1 MHARFRWLALCWLLP
16 LLLLACQA
24 TTAPAPALRFG
35 VVSSWPGFT
44 PFFLAGQRQLY
55 SPTQVDLISFSSLYD
70 AYRAFSQRRADI
82 VATTLFDAIRLAD
95 EGVPLKIVMVID
107 YSNGA
112 DGIVARQDI
121 RAIGDLKG
129 KRIGVTL
136 GDSNHFILLA
146 ALDRA
151 GLREQDVQLVN
162 GSVEESAQ
170 AFAQGKVDAA
180 ILWDPL
186 LSEQASAPGAH
197 KIFTTSEIP
206 GEIPDVLVVQQDL
219 VEQRPADVAQIML
232 GWDNAL
238 RAWKTQGAEAEQIM
252 ARVLNVPPADFAA
265 SISGIALVDREHN
278 RRLFD
283 TADRPSIW
291 TTYVATVNFMTTHR
305 LLAHPAPSAQA
316 LIDPQFLNTAV
327 QP

>member
-16 LLLLACQA
+16 LFLISCQA
-24 TTAPAPALRFG
+24 TTPPAPALRFG
-35 VVSSWPGFT
+35 VVSSWPGYT
-44 PFFLAGQRQLY
+44 PFFLAAQRQLY
-55 SPTQVDLISFSSLYD
+55 RPTQVDLISFSSLYD
-70 AYRAFSQRRADI
+70 SYRAFSQRRVDI

-95 EGVPLKIVMVID
+95 EGIPLKIVMVVD

-121 RAIGDLKG
+121 HTVGDLKG
-129 KRIGVTL
+129 KRIGVPL
-136 GDSNHFILLA
+136 GDSSHFILLA

-162 GSVEESAQ
+162 LSVEESAQ
-170 AFAQGKVDAA
+170 AFAQGKLDAA
-180 ILWDPL
+180 VLWDPS

-206 GEIPDVLVVQQDL
+206 GEIPDVLIVQKDL
-219 VEQRPADVAQIML
+219 AEQQGADLRQIVL

-238 RAWKTQGAEAEQIM
+238 RTWKTQGVEAEQTM
-252 ARVLNVPPADFAA
+252 ARVLNIPPAEFAA
-265 SISGIALVDREHN
+265 SVSGIALVDLEHN
-278 RRLFD
+278 HRLFGS
-283 TADRPSIW
+283 ADQGSIW
-291 TTYVATVNFMTTHR
+291 TTYAATVDFMTTHR
-305 LLAHPAPSAQA
+305 LLSHPAPSAQA
-316 LIDPQFLNTAV
+316 LIDPQSINTAA